1 MPTNSHPTTATAA
14 YGESWYWDKR
24 YASSSSG
31 SGSGSESEASFDWYQ
46 KYPSLAPLLHLYIP
60 RHHRVLVVG
69 CGNSAFSEGMVND
82 GYAQVFNI
90 DISSVVIAAM
100 QRKYSSCSQLKYK
113 LKLKAFQIKKKC
125 TICHKPQNKL
135 MHGLRSVEETGY
147 CAVINSRCLDMK
159 MDVRDMN
166 AFEAGSFDAV
176 VDKGTLDSILCGNN
190 SQENAAKML
199 QEVGRVLKDRGIYL
213 LITYGA
219 PNYRLHLLRN
229 SCSWT
234 IKLHVIAGKLLSE
247 ETSQCR
253 EWDLTFP
260 VPLDDDGISTE
271 AVLGKNPDV
280 HYIYVCIKDKKHEST
295 I

>member
-24 YASSSSG
+24 YASSSSGSG

-100 QRKYSSCSQLKYK
+100 QRKYSSCSQLKY
-113 LKLKAFQIKKKC
+113 
-125 TICHKPQNKL
+125 
-135 MHGLRSVEETGY
+135 
-147 CAVINSRCLDMK
+147 MK

-199 QEVGRVLKDRGIYL
+199 QEVGRVLEDRGIYL

-234 IKLHVIAGKLLSE
+234 IKLHVIGKLLSE